1 MRTHRRAAGLA
12 AAALTATALVA
23 AGPTATSTAAPTAS
37 STTARAAASGWFDRV
52 ATYPVFQ
59 NLPTGVASTSET
71 VAEISA
77 VTADGGTMIYT
88 DAAGKRIGFLDVSDP
103 AAPRGTG
110 SLDLTELG
118 DADDEPTSV
127 AVVGDHVLVVV
138 DTSASFTNP
147 SGRLDVIRI
156 SDRTRVRSIQLG
168 GQPDSIA
175 VSKDLKYAAI
185 AMENQR
191 DEDFTPSGG
200 AEGDLP
206 QAPAGFVQVV
216 EMPSPSTPAGWTV
229 APVALPASALT
240 GLTAPGDAEPE
251 YVDINDANVLALTLQ
266 ENNGVV
272 FIDLATKAVLRSWSA
287 GAVTLTGVDT
297 TSDKVFNPTATI
309 TGVPRE
315 PDAIQWVGPD
325 LVATANEGDWKGGS
339 RGWTVFDATTGA
351 VVWDAGTSF
360 ERIAVA
366 HGLFSDSRASKKG
379 TEPEG
384 LAFETF
390 DGTPY
395 AFVGSERSNF
405 VAVYDMSDPTAP
417 AFRQVLPTTNGPEG
431 LLPVPSRNL
440 LLTSSE
446 TDDASVGVRASVG
459 VFRLGSTKPAFPSIA
474 SLPADGSAQPIGWT
488 ALGALSA
495 APGDPTHVWS
505 ASDSAASPGRLY
517 SVDVT
522 KQPAVIDRVVETTEN
537 GAPVALDV
545 EAVSARAD
553 GGFWL
558 GSEGTTGATNALV
571 RVSATGVVQQ
581 RVSLPTA
588 VSDRIKKWGIEG
600 VAATG
605 TGSAEQVYVALQRPL
620 WVDPSVADTAVQPV
634 EGNVARIGRYDVATG
649 AWTWFLYP
657 LETTSTAGDWI
668 GLSEITMVDSDTVAV
683 IERDKL
689 NGPAAAVKRI
699 YTVDLPST
707 ATGSVTPVTK
717 RLAVDV
723 LPTLRG
729 LKGWTQEKLEGF
741 TIGADR
747 QVYAVTDNDGL
758 KDATG
763 ETQFLRLGKATD
775 VFTSALASSTSLRL
789 STGSM
794 LLGGTATATVTVTP
808 TSSAASAASAGTVT
822 LLDGGT
828 PVATAKPSS
837 TGVATFTFTPGLG
850 SHSYTATWS
859 GTDLR
864 RPSTSSASTLV
875 VGKVV
880 TTTTLRADV
889 GRKKVRLHAA
899 VTGAT
904 SGTVTFTSRGKVL
917 GTATVRSGVA
927 TLVLKAKPGRRT
939 YVATY
944 AAAGSVLGSESTP
957 VTVKVKKAKE
967 RR

>member
-1 MRTHRRAAGLA
+1 MRTHRRAAGLT

-23 AGPTATSTAAPTAS
+23 AGPTATSTAAPTS
-37 STTARAAASGWFDRV
+37 PTTQAASGWFDRV

-59 NLPTGVASTSET
+59 NLPTGVAPTSQT

-77 VTADGGTMIYT
+77 VTADGRTMIYT
-88 DAAGKRIGFLDVSDP
+88 DAAGKRIGFLDLSDP

-110 SLDLTELG
+110 SVDLTQLG
-118 DADDEPTSV
+118 DASDEPTSV
-127 AVVGDHVLVVV
+127 AVVGDYVLVVV

-147 SGRLDVIRI
+147 SGRLDVIKI

-175 VSKDLKYAAI
+175 VSKDLKFAAI
-185 AMENQR
+185 AIENQR
-191 DEDFTPSGG
+191 DENATPSGG
-200 AEGDLP
+200 SKGDLP

-216 EMPSPSTPAGWTV
+216 DLPSPSDPSGWTV
-229 APVALPASALT
+229 TPVTLPSSALT
-240 GLTAPGDAEPE
+240 GLTAPDDAEPE

-287 GAVTLTGVDT
+287 GTVTLSGVDN

-339 RGWTVFDATTGA
+339 RGWTVFNATTGA

-366 HGLFSDSRASKKG
+366 HGLFNDARASKKG

-390 DGTPY
+390 GGTPY

-417 AFRQVLPTTNGPEG
+417 VFRQVLPTTNGPEG

-459 VFRLGSTKPAFPSIA
+459 VFRLGTSTPTFPSIV
-474 SLPADGSAQPIGWT
+474 STPTDGSAQPIGWT

-495 APGDPTHVWS
+495 APGDPTHLWS

-517 SVDVT
+517 SVDVS
-522 KQPAVIDRVVETTEN
+522 KSPAVIDRVVETTES
-537 GAPVALDV
+537 GAPVALDI
-545 EAVSARAD
+545 EAVSARSE

-558 GSEGTTGATNALV
+558 GSEGATGAANALV
-571 RVSATGVVQQ
+571 KVSATGVVQQ

-588 VSDRIKKWGIEG
+588 VSDRIKNWGIEG

-620 WVDPSVADTAVQPV
+620 WVDPSVAAGAVQPV
-634 EGNVARIGRYDVATG
+634 EGNNARIGRYDVATG

-657 LETTSTAGDWI
+657 LETTSTSGDWI

-689 NGPAAAVKRI
+689 NGPAAAVKRV

-729 LKGWTQEKLEGF
+729 LKGWTQEKLEGL

-775 VFTSALASSTSLRL
+775 VFSSALSSSTSLKL
-789 STGSM
+789 SATSM

-808 TSSAASAASAGTVT
+808 ASSAASAGTVT

-828 PVATAKPSS
+828 PVATVKPSS

-859 GTDLR
+859 GTDTR

-889 GRKKVRLHAA
+889 GRKKVRLHAT

-939 YVATY
+939 VVASY
-944 AAAGSVLGSESTP
+944 AAHDSVLGSESNA
-957 VTVKVKKAKE
+957 VTVKVKKAKK

>member
-1 MRTHRRAAGLA
+1 MRTHRRAAGLT
-12 AAALTATALVA
+12 AAALTAAALVA
-23 AGPTATSTAAPTAS
+23 AGPTATSTAAPTAR
-37 STTARAAASGWFDRV
+37 AAQAAASGWFDRV
-52 ATYPVFQ
+52 ATYPVFE
-59 NLPTGVASTSET
+59 NLPAGVDPTSET

-77 VTADGGTMIYT
+77 VTADGRTMIYT
-88 DAAGKRIGFLDVSDP
+88 DAAGQRIGFLDVSDP
-103 AAPRGTG
+103 AAPRGSG
-110 SLDLTELG
+110 SIDLTQLG
-118 DADDEPTSV
+118 DASDEPTSV

-138 DTSASFTNP
+138 DTSASFTDP

-156 SDRTRVRSIQLG
+156 SDRTRVRSIALG

-185 AMENQR
+185 AIENQR
-191 DEDFTPSGG
+191 DEGLAPSGG
-200 AEGDLP
+200 AKGDLP

-216 EMPSPSTPAGWTV
+216 DLPSPSAPAGWTV
-229 APVALPASALT
+229 TPVALPASALT
-240 GLTAPGDAEPE
+240 GLTAPDDAEPE
-251 YVDINDANVLALTLQ
+251 YVDINDDNVLALTLQ

-272 FIDLATKAVLRSWSA
+272 FVDLASRTVLRSWSA
-287 GAVTLTGVDT
+287 GTVTLSGVDT
-297 TSDKVFNPTATI
+297 TSDKVFDPTATI
-309 TGVPRE
+309 TDVPRE
-315 PDAIQWVGPD
+315 PDAIQWVGPN
-325 LVATANEGDWKGGS
+325 LVAAANEGDWRGGS

-366 HGLFSDSRASKKG
+366 HGLFNDARASKKG

-390 DGTPY
+390 GGTPY
-395 AFVGSERSNF
+395 AFVGSERSNV

-431 LLPVPSRNL
+431 LLPVPSRGL

-446 TDDASVGVRASVG
+446 TDDASKGVRASVG
-459 VFRLGSTKPAFPSIA
+459 VFRLGSSAPAFPSIV
-474 SLPADGSAQPIGWT
+474 STPVDGSAQPIGWT

-495 APGDPTHVWS
+495 APGDPTHLWS

-517 SVDVT
+517 SVDVSRS
-522 KQPAVIDRVVETTEN
+522 PAVIDRVVETTEN

-545 EAVSARAD
+545 EGVSARAG

-558 GSEGTTGATNALV
+558 GSEGSTGATNALV
-571 RVSATGVVQQ
+571 RVSTTGVVQQ
-581 RVSLPTA
+581 RVALPTA
-588 VSDRIKKWGIEG
+588 VSDRIKNWGIEG

-620 WVDPSVADTAVQPV
+620 WVDPSVAAGAVQPV
-634 EGNVARIGRYDVATG
+634 EGNNARIGRYDVATG

-657 LETTSTAGDWI
+657 LESTSTAGDWI
-668 GLSEITMVDSDTVAV
+668 GLSEITMVDGDTVAV
-683 IERDKL
+683 VERDKL
-689 NGPAAAVKRI
+689 NGPAAAVKRV

-707 ATGSVTPVTK
+707 ATGSVTQVTK
-717 RLAVDV
+717 KLALDV
-723 LPTLRG
+723 LPALRG
-729 LKGWTQEKLEGF
+729 LKGWTQEKLEGL

-775 VFTSALASSTSLRL
+775 VFSSALSSSTSLKL
-789 STGSM
+789 NATSM

-808 TSSAASAASAGTVT
+808 TSSAASAGTVT

-837 TGVATFTFTPGLG
+837 TGVATFTLTPGLG

-864 RPSTSSASTLV
+864 RASTSAASTLV

-889 GRKKVRLHAA
+889 GKRKVRLHAT

-917 GTATVRSGVA
+917 GTAPVRSGVA

-939 YVATY
+939 VVAAY
-944 AAAGSVLGSESTP
+944 AGAGTVLGSESAP
-957 VTVKVKKAKE
+957 VTVKVTKVKK